1 MVLHIGAAV
10 DLTSQEV
17 AAVRYYTKAKD
28 DEAARECVR
37 RVAASSGR
45 IGAQEFVDACVEM
58 RASVERRST
67 PRTDAVAASFSEIPR
82 TDPGS
87 W

>member
-1 MVLHIGAAV
+1 MVLHIGASV
-10 DLTSQEV
+10 YLTSEEV

-45 IGAQEFVDACVEM
+45 IGAQEFVDACVDM
-58 RASVERRST
+58 HSIAERRST
-67 PRTDAVAASFSEIPR
+67 PRTESVAAAFSEIPR
-82 TDPGS
+82 SDPGA

>member
-10 DLTSQEV
+10 ELESHEV
-17 AAVRYYTKAKD
+17 AAVRWYTNTD
-28 DEAARECVR
+28 DEGARECVR

-58 RASVERRST
+58 HTTERRSA
-67 PRTDAVAASFSEIPR
+67 PREDAMAAAFSELPR
-82 TDPGS
+82 RDPSS